1 MPNTHE
7 SPPTVAHIEA
17 KALLL
22 MVTIAALLLGFLLYV
37 MYARGV
43 FESTQ
48 RLVLVAEDA
57 EGMQVGSDLTFS
69 GFPIGRVQR
78 IELSADGKARLLI
91 DVPKKDARWLRT
103 SSIFTMERGM
113 VGDTRLRAFSGI
125 LSDPPLPENAER
137 TVLRGDTTAEIPRI
151 VATTRA
157 LLENLQAM
165 TDPNSSIN
173 NTLGHL
179 SIVTKRLTGRYGL
192 LTSLLGSEANAQ
204 KIITTLDNTN
214 ALLARADQ
222 LVFGAQGVMSESK
235 ATVVELT
242 GLLSDARASLKKVD
256 AVLAEAQAASANVRE
271 ATNDLGALRTE
282 VEKSLRKATQLVD
295 EINRKWPFARDSEI
309 KLP

>member
-22 MVTIAALLLGFLLYV
+22 MVTVAALLLGFLLYV

-48 RLVLVAEDA
+48 RLVLVADDA
-57 EGMQVGSDLTFS
+57 EGVLVGSDLTFS

-204 KIITTLDNTN
+204 KIITTIDNTN

-271 ATNDLGALRTE
+271 ATNDLGTLRTE

>member
-7 SPPTVAHIEA
+7 SPPSVAHIEA

-48 RLVLVAEDA
+48 RLVLVADDA
-57 EGMQVGSDLTFS
+57 EGLLVGSDLTFS

-173 NTLGHL
+173 STLGHL

-271 ATNDLGALRTE
+271 ATHDLGALRTE

>member
-7 SPPTVAHIEA
+7 STPTVAHIEA

-48 RLVLVAEDA
+48 RLVLVADDA

-91 DVPKKDARWLRT
+91 DVPKQDARWLRT

-113 VGDTRLRAFSGI
+113 VGDTRLRAFSGV

-179 SIVTKRLTGRYGL
+179 SIVIKRLTGRYGL

-242 GLLSDARASLKKVD
+242 GLLSDARASLKNVD

-295 EINRKWPFARDSEI
+295 ESNRKWPFARDSEI

>member
-48 RLVLVAEDA
+48 RLVLVADDA
-57 EGMQVGSDLTFS
+57 EGLLVGSDLTFS

>member
-48 RLVLVAEDA
+48 RLVLVADDA

-137 TVLRGDTTAEIPRI
+137 SVLRGDTTAEIPRI

-242 GLLSDARASLKKVD
+242 GLLSDARASLKNVD

>member
-22 MVTIAALLLGFLLYV
+22 VVTIAALLLGFLLYV

-48 RLVLVAEDA
+48 RLVLVADDA
-57 EGMQVGSDLTFS
+57 EGLQVGSDLTFS

-137 TVLRGDTTAEIPRI
+137 SVLRGDTTAEIPRI

-235 ATVVELT
+235 ATVLELT

-256 AVLAEAQAASANVRE
+256 AVLAEAQAASVNVRE
-271 ATNDLGALRTE
+271 ATNDLGALRAE
-282 VEKSLRKATQLVD
+282 VEKSLRKATQLVE

>member
-7 SPPTVAHIEA
+7 SPPSVAHIEA

-48 RLVLVAEDA
+48 RLVLVADDA
-57 EGMQVGSDLTFS
+57 EGLLVGSDLTFS

-271 ATNDLGALRTE
+271 ATHDLGALRTE

>member
-1 MPNTHE
+1 MPNPHD
-7 SPPTVAHIEA
+7 SPPAVAHIEA

-22 MVTIAALLLGFLLYV
+22 MMAIASLLLGFLLYV

-57 EGMQVGSDLTFS
+57 EGVLVGSDLTFS

-91 DVPKKDARWLRT
+91 DVPKKDAHWLRS

-137 TVLRGDTTAEIPRI
+137 SVLRGDTTAEIPRI

-222 LVFGAQGVMSESK
+222 LVLGAQGVMSESK
-235 ATVVELT
+235 ASVMELT
-242 GLLSDARASLKKVD
+242 GLLGDARNSLKKVD

-271 ATNDLGALRTE
+271 ATNDLGALRAE
-282 VEKSLRKATQLVD
+282 VEKSLRKASQLVE
-295 EINRKWPFARDSEI
+295 EINRKWPFTRDTEI

>member
-22 MVTIAALLLGFLLYV
+22 MVTVAALLLGFLLYV

-48 RLVLVAEDA
+48 RLVLVADDA
-57 EGMQVGSDLTFS
+57 EGVLVGSDLTFS

-271 ATNDLGALRTE
+271 ATNDLGTLRTE

>member
-48 RLVLVAEDA
+48 RLVLVADDA
-57 EGMQVGSDLTFS
+57 EGVLVGSDLTFS

-113 VGDTRLRAFSGI
+113 VGDTRLRAFSGV

>member
-1 MPNTHE
+1 MPTSNE
-7 SPPTVAHIEA
+7 PVPSVAHLEA
-17 KALLL
+17 KALAL
-22 MVTIAALLLGFLLYV
+22 MAAVAALLLGFVLFV

-48 RLVLVAEDA
+48 RLVLVADDA
-57 EGMQVGSDLTFS
+57 EGVLVGSDLTFS

-78 IELSADGKARLLI
+78 IELSAEGKARMLI
-91 DVPKKDARWLRT
+91 DVPKKDAHWLRS

-125 LSDPPLPENAER
+125 LSDPALPENAER
-137 TVLRGDTTAEIPRI
+137 SVLRGDTNAEIPRI

-173 NTLGHL
+173 TTLGHL
-179 SIVTKRLTGRYGL
+179 RIVTQRLTGRYGL

-204 KIITTLDNTN
+204 KLITTLDNTN
-214 ALLARADQ
+214 AVLARADQ
-222 LVFGAQGVMSESK
+222 LVLGAQGVMSESK
-235 ATVVELT
+235 ATVMELT
-242 GLLSDARASLKKVD
+242 GLLSDARASLQKVD
-256 AVLAEAQAASANVRE
+256 AVLVQAQAASVNVRE
-271 ATNDLGALRTE
+271 ATTDLGALRAE
-282 VEKSLRKATQLVD
+282 VEKSLRKASQLVD
-295 EINRKWPFARDSEI
+295 EINRKWPFARDTEI

>member
-48 RLVLVAEDA
+48 RLVLVADDA
-57 EGMQVGSDLTFS
+57 EGVLVGSDLTFS

-235 ATVVELT
+235 ATVVKLT

>member
-1 MPNTHE
+1 
-7 SPPTVAHIEA
+7 
-17 KALLL
+17 
-22 MVTIAALLLGFLLYV
+22 
-37 MYARGV
+37 
-43 FESTQ
+43 
-48 RLVLVAEDA
+48 
-57 EGMQVGSDLTFS
+57 
-69 GFPIGRVQR
+69 VQR

-235 ATVVELT
+235 ATVLELT

-256 AVLAEAQAASANVRE
+256 AVLAEAQAASVNVRE
-271 ATNDLGALRTE
+271 ATNDLGALRAE
-282 VEKSLRKATQLVD
+282 VEKSLRKATQLVE

>member
-7 SPPTVAHIEA
+7 SPPSVAHIEA

-48 RLVLVAEDA
+48 RLVLVADDA
-57 EGMQVGSDLTFS
+57 EGLLVGSDLTFS

-173 NTLGHL
+173 STLGHL

>member
-22 MVTIAALLLGFLLYV
+22 MVTVAALLLGFLLYV

-48 RLVLVAEDA
+48 RLVLVADDA
-57 EGMQVGSDLTFS
+57 EGVLVGSDLTFS

-271 ATNDLGALRTE
+271 ATHDLGALRTE

-295 EINRKWPFARDSEI
+295 EINRKWPFARDMEI

>member
-7 SPPTVAHIEA
+7 SPPSVAHIEA

-48 RLVLVAEDA
+48 RLVLVADDA
-57 EGMQVGSDLTFS
+57 EGLLVGSDLTFS

>member
-22 MVTIAALLLGFLLYV
+22 VVTIAALLLGFLLYV

-48 RLVLVAEDA
+48 RLVLVADDA
-57 EGMQVGSDLTFS
+57 EGLLVGSDLTFS

-137 TVLRGDTTAEIPRI
+137 SVLRGDTTAEIPRI

-235 ATVVELT
+235 ATVVKLT